1 MDRQIILQWYR
12 AAEHVITLLRQRH
25 TKGCRDWL
33 PAKSATVSEPAAA
46 AAVGPKEA
54 SSVVAAAAVANA
66 YRESS
71 LNPRKESDTGRY
83 VGLFQLS
90 PDVISSVE
98 ARKDPIKN
106 TQGIISEALKSK
118 PFMALAA
125 TETHIPTLAAAF
137 CRYVER
143 PKDKDGESQIRYEI
157 AETLYPEEL
166 LQNSP
171 YEHKPKAPPYRRGPF
186 LGLDEEQQKVAVW
199 LAVGAVVF
207 GGLAYARYLKNKQ
220 AGLYGP
226 YPEK

>member
-1 MDRQIILQWYR
+1 MAD
-12 AAEHVITLLRQRH
+12 TD
-25 TKGCRDWL
+25 T
-33 PAKSATVSEPAAA
+33 PALVDMEDGPIMVPERLGLSDKQV
-46 AAVGPKEA
+46 AVADLIVGEFIKA
-54 SSVVAAAAVANA
+54 GFGQMVAAAAVVNA

-118 PFMALAA
+118 SFMALAA

-226 YPEK
+226 YFEK

>member
-1 MDRQIILQWYR
+1 MAETNAVSVVDMQDGPIMVPETLGLSSAQVAVANII
-12 AAEHVITLLRQRH
+12 
-25 TKGCRDWL
+25 
-33 PAKSATVSEPAAA
+33 
-46 AAVGPKEA
+46 VGEFLKAGFGEM
-54 SSVVAAAAVANA
+54 VAAAAVANA

-90 PDVISSVE
+90 PDIISSVE
-98 ARKDPIKN
+98 ARKDPVKN
-106 TQGIISEALKSK
+106 TRGIISEALKSK

-143 PKDKDGESQIRYEI
+143 PKDKEGESQIRYAI
-157 AETLYPEEL
+157 AETLYPEDL

-171 YEHKPKAPPYRRGPF
+171 YEHEPKAPPYRKPPF

-199 LAVGAVVF
+199 LAVGVLVT
-207 GGLAYARYLKNKQ
+207 GGLAYVRYLDLKRRK
-220 AGLYGP
+220 AYF
-226 YPEK
+226 EK